1 MSSNGPPPS
10 ELERIKTKLT
20 NAGLSVEQ
28 ITLVIK
34 AAQESAHVLGVSI
47 ERLSDMLAESCKYP
61 ALRPSMIVLDEPT
74 SPPPPIKKQYT
85 DENIAAS
92 AAAFRKKLMNQ
103 IRTRPDP
110 INQSVMDLEMLGKPF
125 GLTDMLDWD
134 SNTDDLDLD
143 IF

>member
-20 NAGLSVEQ
+20 NAGMSIEQ
-28 ITLVIK
+28 MTLVIK
-34 AAQESAHVLGVSI
+34 AAQESAHLLCKSLEEI
-47 ERLSDMLAESCKYP
+47 ADMFAKVIARTDFHVKY
-61 ALRPSMIVLDEPT
+61 PT
-74 SPPPPIKKQYT
+74 SPPPPSKKHHP

-92 AAAFRKKLMNQ
+92 AAAFRKELMNQ
-103 IRTRPDP
+103 IHTRPDP
-110 INQSVMDLEMLGKPF
+110 INQSVMDLEMLGESF

>member
-1 MSSNGPPPS
+1 MSSNDPPPS
-10 ELERIKTKLT
+10 ELERIKIKLT
-20 NAGLSVEQ
+20 NAGMSLER
-28 ITLVIK
+28 ITMVIK
-34 AAQESAHVLGVSI
+34 AAQKSAYLLGKSLEEITDLFAKVI
-47 ERLSDMLAESCKYP
+47 AKTDFHIKYP
-61 ALRPSMIVLDEPT
+61 T
-74 SPPPPIKKQYT
+74 SPPPIKKQHPK
-85 DENIAAS
+85 ENITAS

-110 INQSVMDLEMLGKPF
+110 INQSLMDLEMLGEPF